1 MRGLAIR
8 LLPLLLSLVLSMLAL
23 NQGAAQ
29 DATPAD
35 LSPNPEECTLEPRT
49 IAELQAI
56 YGTPAPE
63 GSGEATSMVQAEP
76 EAFVMPEGELAD
88 EATTAAIV
96 EAIRVNVACYN
107 AGDYLASFTGV
118 TDEFL
123 VTQVGTSLFDE
134 DFVAAMEASPVELAE
149 EHQTELLSVREV
161 IVLED
166 GRVAALVDYAG
177 HFPVDTEGING
188 IETDLWIFENVD
200 GAWRLDEV
208 TENLEGTE
216 HGPDDLATPAA

>member
-1 MRGLAIR
+1 MRGLAVR
-8 LLPLLLSLVLSMLAL
+8 LLPLLLSLVCPLVML

-35 LSPNPEECTLEPRT
+35 RSPNPEECTLEPRT

-63 GSGEATSMVQAEP
+63 GSGEATSTIQAEP
-76 EAFVMPEGELAD
+76 ENFVLPEGTPAD

-96 EAIRVNVACYN
+96 DAIRQNMACYN
-107 AGDYLASFTGV
+107 AGDYLASFSGV

-123 VTQVGTSLFDE
+123 VAQVGTSLFDE
-134 DFVAAMEASPVELAE
+134 DFVAMMEASPVELAE
-149 EHQTELLSVREV
+149 EHQTELLNVRAV

-166 GRVAALVDYAG
+166 GRVAALVDYIG

-188 IETDLWIFENVD
+188 VETDLWIFENVD
-200 GAWRLDEV
+200 GTWLLDEV